1 MKMQLRQVLLALR
14 GDRRAV
20 TIIEYTLLAALI
32 GLALVA
38 SLTGVTTK
46 ISTAL
51 TSIGNSL

>member
-14 GDRRAV
+14 DDRRAV